1 MTDITEIPVET
12 GAGKRRDDT
21 IYIGKK
27 PTMSYVLAC
36 VTQLNESPNDIRVK
50 ARGKFISKA
59 VDVVEVV
66 RKRFVQDTKVKDI
79 AIGTEQIEKGEDEKI
94 NVSSIEILIGK

>member
-1 MTDITEIPVET
+1 MTEPPIEQV
-12 GAGKRRDDT
+12 GAEKRRDDT
-21 IYIGKK
+21 IFIGKK

-36 VTQLNESPNDIRVK
+36 VTQLNESANDIRVK

-66 RKRFVQDTKVKDI
+66 RKRFVQDSKVKDI
-79 AIGTEQIEKGEDEKI
+79 QISTEQIEKSEDERI
-94 NVSSIEILIGK
+94 NVSSIEIILGK

>member
-1 MTDITEIPVET
+1 MTENPSEQVSAE
-12 GAGKRRDDT
+12 KRRDDT

-36 VTQLNESPNDIRVK
+36 VTQLNESANDIRVK